1 MRQEGLRSQTGYR
14 RRPRCYGGK
23 PSLVSPNHLE
33 RRFNVTE
40 PNKFWVTDMTYIRAY
55 EGWSYL
61 TVVLD
66 LFSREVIGWSMKP

>member
-1 MRQEGLRSQTGYR
+1 M
-14 RRPRCYGGK
+14 
-23 PSLVSPNHLE
+23 VSPNHLE